1 MYDLPSDNPLE
12 PGLPDEFH
20 LLQPQLLL
28 LTFQPPNWE
37 PELVFSAA
45 DLNLYYDVRHPQ
57 WYKRPD
63 WFGVVGVPRLYD
75 GHDLRLSYVIWQE
88 GVSPAIVVELLSPG
102 TENQDLGEELRQ
114 PEEPPTKW
122 TVYEQI
128 LQVPYYVVFSRY
140 TNQLQAFEL
149 VDGHYQPVTLVEGR
163 LPIPQLELSLGLW
176 QGSYRG
182 IERLWLRWL
191 TLEGELIPLA
201 DEELIVA
208 KQEASA
214 AKQEAS
220 AAKQEASAAKQ
231 EASAAKQRAE
241 QLAAR
246 LRELGIEP
254 ETIPQIDF

>member
-1 MYDLPSDNPLE
+1 
-12 PGLPDEFH
+12 
-20 LLQPQLLL
+20 
-28 LTFQPPNWE
+28 
-37 PELVFSAA
+37 
-45 DLNLYYDVRHPQ
+45 
-57 WYKRPD
+57 
-63 WFGVVGVPRLYD
+63 
-75 GHDLRLSYVIWQE
+75 
-88 GVSPAIVVELLSPG
+88 
-102 TENQDLGEELRQ
+102 
-114 PEEPPTKW
+114 
-122 TVYEQI
+122 
-128 LQVPYYVVFSRY
+128 
-140 TNQLQAFEL
+140 
-149 VDGHYQPVTLVEGR
+149 VEGR

-246 LRELGIEP
+246 LRELGIDP